1 MQTNRIPDFVNKT
14 REGMTIWFSEMALR
28 GLLFHP
34 EDRPSDIISGRS
46 GKALFKQDECAKLD
60 AIMAEMFGK
69 HGDGVC
75 EAAYPIFMK
84 AAGLSRRN

>member
-1 MQTNRIPDFVNKT
+1 MHVSRIPDFANKT

-34 EDRPSDIISGRS
+34 EDRPSDVISGSS
-46 GKALFKQDECAKLD
+46 GKALFKQDECARLD
-60 AIMAEMFGK
+60 TIMAEMFDK

-75 EAAYPIFMK
+75 EAAYPIFMR
-84 AAGLSRRN
+84 AAGSLRRN